1 MYCLSR
7 TVSYIFELAA
17 IFTQPIMTD
26 KELVDKLSK
35 IGYTNLWLDYGV
47 LTIEYLIEQVQTFD
61 NGDDQNTEHY
71 RMNAFRHY
79 LSSKNNLLDIE
90 FDNYLELALKDNDVL
105 MAGTATADLFNKVDS
120 TDLQFEKLSKSIRHF
135 GDWTE
140 KVVTRQTLL
149 RKLNTNNLTDEF
161 FKECITDGDSVIHE
175 YILDLANFNQLQ
187 ELVINGKNK
196 KIRNIAIEKLNR
208 ITRQQNS
215 RLH

>member
-1 MYCLSR
+1 M
-7 TVSYIFELAA
+7 IDKKLA
-17 IFTQPIMTD
+17 
-26 KELVDKLSK
+26 DKLSK

-47 LTIEYLIEQVQTFD
+47 LTIEYLIKQVQTFD
-61 NGDDQNTEHY
+61 NSDDQNTEHY

-79 LSSKNNLLDIE
+79 LSSKNNLSDVE

-105 MAGTATADLFNKVDS
+105 MAGTAMADLFNKVDL
-120 TDLQFEKLSKSIRHF
+120 TDLQFKKLSKSIRHF

-140 KVVTRQTLL
+140 KVITRQTLL
-149 RKLNTNNLTDEF
+149 RKLKTNNLTDEL

-175 YILDLANFNQLQ
+175 YILDLADFNQLQ

-196 KIRNIAIEKLNR
+196 KIRNIATEKLNR
-208 ITRQQNS
+208 LTRQQNS